1 MSFRIQQT
9 SVPIVVIPAEQ
20 ASSKVLVQTQPQSHQ
35 PSTAQLQE
43 QIKELQSQLKE
54 LKTTSVL
61 KIPNQ
66 DSAILLSYHSPCP
79 SPRK

>member
-9 SVPIVVIPAEQ
+9 SVPIVVVPEQ
-20 ASSKVLVQTQPQSHQ
+20 APKVLVQTQPQSHQ

-54 LKTTSVL
+54 LKTTSGL

-79 SPRK
+79 SPRR